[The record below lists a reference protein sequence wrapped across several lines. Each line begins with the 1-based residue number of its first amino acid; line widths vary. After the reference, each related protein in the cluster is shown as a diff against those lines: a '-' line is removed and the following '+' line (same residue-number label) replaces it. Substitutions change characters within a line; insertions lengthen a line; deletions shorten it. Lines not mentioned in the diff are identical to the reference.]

1 LIAVAALSSLAL
13 FFVDQRSVRKV
24 NPVMPRARRPRLLVA
39 SVAFL
44 VAAATA
50 VLVVSPASAVAGLV
64 VVKTKG
70 PDTGSEDFKWALAT
84 CPSGTHVLGG
94 GGDISGGSNGVHL
107 SSLLPSALGFPA
119 DSFYVTAMED
129 HAGYGGSWNLTAWAI
144 CASGIIGWEVVTADA
159 AAAPGST
166 FTSVTAVCPAGK
178 KVIGAGGYI
187 SGGSRYI
194 FDSMDPA
201 SDLSSVYVEVAGDET
216 TPVDGA
222 GWGAHASAV
231 CINPVVGQRLVSAT
245 TGISTSNKTKSVS
258 CPSGTKV
265 HGTGG
270 GLTGAL
276 GQAHID
282 RLAPNGTGSTAGV
295 DIDARQDLTG
305 ASSSWQ
311 AYVYAICA
319 K

>member
-1 LIAVAALSSLAL
+1 MARIR
-13 FFVDQRSVRKV
+13 RS
-24 NPVMPRARRPRLLVA
+24 RLLVA
-39 SVAFL
+39 SAALL
-44 VAAATA
+44 VAAAVPA
-50 VLVVSPASAVAGLV
+50 VVVSPALAVSGLV
-64 VVKTKG
+64 VVKAKST
-70 PDTGSEDFKWALAT
+70 DTGSEDFKWALAT
-84 CPSGTHVLGG
+84 CPSGAHVLGG
-94 GGDISGGSNGVHL
+94 GGDITGGANGVHL
-107 SSLLPSALGFPA
+107 SSLLPSPLGFPA

-129 HAGYGGSWNLTAWAI
+129 HAGYANSWTLTAWAI
-144 CASGIIGWEVVTADA
+144 CASGVTGWEVVTADV

-166 FTSVTAVCPAGK
+166 FTSAMATCPAGK

-194 FDSMDPA
+194 LDSIDPSA
-201 SDLSSVYVEVAGDET
+201 DLTSVTVEVSGDET

-222 GWGAHASAV
+222 GWGAHATAV
-231 CINPVVGQRLVSAT
+231 CINPVTDQRLVSA
-245 TGISTSNKTKSVS
+245 STSTSTTNKTKSVT
-258 CPSGTKV
+258 CPLGTKV
-265 HGTGG
+265 HGAGG

-282 RLAPNGTGSTAGV
+282 RLAPNGTNNQAGV

-305 ASSSWQ
+305 ASRAWK